1 MVVEL
6 SNLTIEDATSSDF
19 IEKVIEQSKKIPV
32 LVDFW
37 APWCNPC
44 KQLTPIL
51 EEVVNSNSGKI
62 KLVKINIDSNQE
74 LAQQLRIQS
83 VPTVMAFFDAKP
95 VNGFAGL
102 KPKNEIISLVQ
113 ELIDATSHSESELK
127 EITYMIEKA
136 EKELHL
142 GNLESATNEFSKLI
156 ASNLPK
162 KELLRSIS
170 GLGKCLLELNKLN
183 ELEELLS
190 QLEDEIKNSPEI
202 ESLVEAKNY
211 FTNIK
216 KSSDYNQIDGTEKNS
231 EDLNVRMKLAR
242 NLILNKKYSEAI
254 ENLLFIVEKNKNW
267 GEGAAKKELLTLFSY
282 LGNDN
287 SLVIEGRTKL
297 SNMLF
302 K

>member
-1 MVVEL
+1 
-6 SNLTIEDATSSDF
+6 
-19 IEKVIEQSKKIPV
+19 
-32 LVDFW
+32 
-37 APWCNPC
+37 
-44 KQLTPIL
+44 
-51 EEVVNSNSGKI
+51 
-62 KLVKINIDSNQE
+62 
-74 LAQQLRIQS
+74 
-83 VPTVMAFFDAKP
+83 
-95 VNGFAGL
+95 
-102 KPKNEIISLVQ
+102 
-113 ELIDATSHSESELK
+113 
-127 EITYMIEKA
+127 MIEKA

-242 NLILNKKYSEAI
+242 NLIINKKYSDAI
-254 ENLLFIVEKNKNW
+254 ENLLFIVGKNKNW
-267 GEGAAKKELLTLFSY
+267 DEGAAKKELLTLFSY
-282 LGNDN
+282 LGNGN

>member
-1 MVVEL
+1 MVAEL
-6 SNLTIEDATSSDF
+6 SNLTIEDATSSNF
-19 IEKVIEQSKKIPV
+19 IEKVLEQSKKIPV

-102 KPKNEIISLVQ
+102 KPKNEIVSLVH
-113 ELIDATSHSESELK
+113 ELINATSHSESELK
-127 EITYMIEKA
+127 EITDMIEKA

-242 NLILNKKYSEAI
+242 NLIINKKYSDAI